1 VDDEERV
8 RPELQDIVEEAARL
22 LDQPTTLEDRQ
33 FNLIA
38 FAAQHSLLD
47 AVRQNSIL
55 QRRQPSEVQ
64 LWFEQFGI
72 ADSLVP
78 VRTPADPE
86 QGILPRTCF
95 PVRWR
100 AVTYGYIWSLG
111 EPRTI
116 ADPAV
121 QRVMELAE
129 HAGAYLYQ
137 IDRQQEDQS
146 LAVADLLASDSEVVR
161 RSALRIADQ
170 GLLAWDEPVVC
181 VIVGAWN
188 PGPTEP
194 VTVNLT
200 HLPKHVLADRGH
212 SSTTMLLT
220 VADVDDRQPLHAL
233 AQSVIQLYQQ
243 RLPAGPGSR
252 VVTGIGG
259 VKANLTQSRSSWMEA
274 KIAARVA
281 ASSVSPHDIE
291 DFADL
296 GTYRLIASAPDP
308 DLYEALMD
316 RAVAKLFAGADD
328 TLPVTML
335 AYLDR
340 AGRVTDTA
348 RHLKIHRQTL
358 YYRIQR
364 TQQITG
370 LDLDDGRHRTRLH
383 AALMLA
389 PLLRPPAIQ

>member
-1 VDDEERV
+1 M

-38 FAAQHSLLD
+38 FAAQHSPLD

-64 LWFEQFGI
+64 VWFEQFGI

-78 VRTPADPE
+78 VRTPADPA
-86 QGILPRTCF
+86 QGILPRMCF

-100 AVTYGYIWSLG
+100 AVTYGYIWALG
-111 EPRTI
+111 EPR
-116 ADPAV
+116 APEDPAV
-121 QRVMELAE
+121 QQVIELAE

-137 IDRQQEDQS
+137 IDRQHEDQS

-170 GLLAWDEPVVC
+170 GLLAWNRPAVC
-181 VIVGAWN
+181 LIVGVWN
-188 PGPTEP
+188 PEPTESI
-194 VTVNLT
+194 TVNLA
-200 HLPKHVLADRGH
+200 HLPKYVLADRGH

-220 VADVDDRQPLHAL
+220 VTDPDDRQPLQAL
-233 AQSVIQLYQQ
+233 AHAVLQLYRQ
-243 RLPAGPGSR
+243 RLPPGSGSR
-252 VVTGIGG
+252 VVAGIGG
-259 VKANLTQSRSSWMEA
+259 MKANLTQARSSWMEA
-274 KIAARVA
+274 KIATRVA
-281 ASSVSPHDIE
+281 ASGVSSNDVE

-296 GTYRLIASAPDP
+296 GAYRLIACAPDP

-316 RAVAKLFAGADD
+316 RAVEKLLDGSDN
-328 TLPVTML
+328 TLAITML

-340 AGRVTDTA
+340 AGRVTETA

-383 AALMLA
+383 TALMLA
-389 PLLRPPAIQ
+389 PLLRPPSMQ

>member
-1 VDDEERV
+1 M

-72 ADSLVP
+72 AESLVP
-78 VRTPADPE
+78 VRTPADPA
-86 QGILPRTCF
+86 QGILPRMCF

-100 AVTYGYIWSLG
+100 AVTYGYIWALG
-111 EPRTI
+111 EPGTL
-116 ADPAV
+116 ADAAV
-121 QRVMELAE
+121 RQVMELAE

-170 GLLAWDEPVVC
+170 GLLAWDRPVVC
-181 VIVGAWN
+181 VIVGVWN
-188 PGPTEP
+188 REAAEP
-194 VTVNLT
+194 ITVNLT
-200 HLPKHVLADRGH
+200 HLPKNVLADRGH

-220 VADVDDRQPLHAL
+220 VADFQDRQPLRVL
-233 AQSVIQLYQQ
+233 AQSVADSYRQ
-243 RLPAGPGSR
+243 RLPAGAGSR

-259 VKANLTQSRSSWMEA
+259 MKANLTQSRSSWMEA
-274 KIAARVA
+274 KIATRVA
-281 ASSVSPHDIE
+281 ASSCSPNDVE
-291 DFADL
+291 DYADL
-296 GTYRLIASAPDP
+296 GTFRLIACAPDP

-316 RAVAKLFAGADD
+316 RAVAKLSDGADD
-328 TLPVTML
+328 TLAVTML

-389 PLLRPPAIQ
+389 PLLTPPAAQ